1 MAWPCG
7 RHSHPPSSGRVFFTR
22 PSTDCHAIVYPGHAT
37 CPGRWRA
44 LSEVPF
50 GRSPGRNKLRS
61 QAAGQDMQ
69 FYASLER
76 RQPPP
81 PCPLLVC
88 GSGEH
93 RRSPALMPL
102 RFWCARWASKRD
114 QQPLCP
120 YFLCANSARR
130 NVRGSPREVKER
142 TAKASHKIT
151 SQGCRKTLSGTSSP

>member
-1 MAWPCG
+1 MILPSSLVLFFSMEVVGPQATCEGCMAWPCG
-7 RHSHPPSSGRVFFTR
+7 RHSHPPSPGRVFFTR
-22 PSTDCHAIVYPGHAT
+22 PSTDCHAIVYPGHAS

-61 QAAGQDMQ
+61 QAAGLAMR

-88 GSGEH
+88 ALGEH
-93 RRSPALMPL
+93 RRPTALKPL
-102 RFWCARWASKRD
+102 LLRSQATTGSCGHPPPE
-114 QQPLCP
+114 QQATLN
-120 YFLCANSARR
+120 LCASLKLLLRLA
-130 NVRGSPREVKER
+130 
-142 TAKASHKIT
+142 
-151 SQGCRKTLSGTSSP
+151 